1 MSKNRIEKNQPNF
14 ERDIFEFKEIARV
27 EDSEL
32 TTAEGQ
38 FEKVMNNQF
47 VLTADVDGLAMFEK
61 LYSIV
66 PDATDTLD
74 FRRERIL
81 QRIQLQP
88 PFTLRFLKHQ
98 LDKIIGAGKYT
109 VTVDPDKY
117 EMTIDSAAQ
126 NQAYAQ
132 EVAIIVGKIKPANI
146 VFVSRPLVV
155 DGVLENE
162 VILNIPLQFNYRLGT
177 WWNLGQKPFKS
188 RGNAEVIK
196 MASVKSLQDS
206 LLNESAGFIESI
218 INKIIVNE
226 DVEVTEFVTK
236 QVSGNAVVLE
246 YNVNN
251 QMGVNAINRLRVC
264 KADGTVLT
272 DVNVYVPVI
281 GETLVNHK
289 ISVKEGI

>member
-1 MSKNRIEKNQPNF
+1 MSKNRIEKNQPHF

-47 VLTADVDGLAMFEK
+47 VLTADVDGLVMFEK
-61 LYSIV
+61 LYGIV
-66 PDATDTLD
+66 PDTTDTID

-88 PFTLRFLKHQ
+88 PYTIRFLKQQ

-146 VFVSRPLVV
+146 VFVSRPLIM
-155 DGVLENE
+155 DGVFENE
-162 VILNIPLQFNYRLGT
+162 KISNIPLEFNYRLGT
-177 WWNLGQKPFKS
+177 KWNLGRKPFKS
-188 RGNAEVIK
+188 RGNEEVIK
-196 MASVKSLQDS
+196 METVKSIQNS
-206 LLNESAGFIESI
+206 LLNESAGFINSI

-226 DVEVTEFVTK
+226 NVEVTEFVTK
-236 QVSGNAVVLE
+236 QVSGNVVELE

-251 QMGVNAINRLRVC
+251 GMGVNAINRLRVC

-272 DVNVYVPVI
+272 DVNVYVPVV
-281 GETLVNHK
+281 GETLINHK

>member
-1 MSKNRIEKNQPNF
+1 MSNKIEKNQPHF

-32 TTAEGQ
+32 TTAEEQ

-61 LYSIV
+61 LYDIV

-88 PFTLRFLKHQ
+88 PYTIRFLKQQ

-126 NQAYAQ
+126 NQVYAQ

-146 VFVSRPLVV
+146 IFVSRPLIVQNI
-155 DGVLENE
+155 LEKEIIINY
-162 VILNIPLQFNYRLGT
+162 PLELNYRLGT
-177 WWNLGQKPFKS
+177 RWNLGEKPFKS
-188 RGNAEVIK
+188 RGTEEVIK
-196 MASVKSLQDS
+196 ASGTSSLTQDLTENSAADIRNIISGVRVNGELKISEFEKKEVFENTIVLEYKVSQDS
-206 LLNESAGFIESI
+206 GIGF
-218 INKIIVNE
+218 INKIE
-226 DVEVTEFVTK
+226 LLDE
-236 QVSGNAVVLE
+236 SGEQLNWIE
-246 YNVNN
+246 
-251 QMGVNAINRLRVC
+251 I
-264 KADGTVLT
+264 
-272 DVNVYVPVI
+272 YVPVI
-281 GETLVNHK
+281 GEVLISHK
-289 ISVKEGI
+289 ISFKEGA

>member
-1 MSKNRIEKNQPNF
+1 MYKNRIEKIHTLF

-61 LYSIV
+61 LYGIV

-74 FRRERIL
+74 LRRERIL

-88 PFTLRFLKHQ
+88 PYTIRFLKQQ

-146 VFVSRPLVV
+146 VFVSRPLVM

-162 VILNIPLQFNYRLGT
+162 TIVNIPLEFNYRLGT
-177 WWNLGQKPFKS
+177 RWNLGQKPFKG
-188 RGNAEVIK
+188 RGEAEVIK

-226 DVEVTEFVTK
+226 DVEVTEFVIK
-236 QVSGNAVVLE
+236 RVSGNVVELE

-251 QMGVNAINRLRVC
+251 EMGVNAINRLRVC